1 MTNKNPPGLYHADP
15 KLFREAL
22 LFTESSTGFS
32 ARLIEKDYYLSL
44 VLHDLSALFGSGL
57 VFKGGTCLS
66 KVYTEFY
73 RLSEDLDF
81 ALSVPVDASAATRRK
96 AASAHKAHIGSLPE
110 RHACFRVE
118 EAIVGHNLSRHY
130 TGRFS
135 YESAVTGEA
144 DFIKVE
150 VGLREPVVM
159 PATSH
164 DARALLLDPFSKE
177 PAHPPVRVTVIALLE
192 AYAEKF
198 RAALTRREPAIRDF
212 FDIHVAVGKGMLD
225 HTGNEFLS
233 LVRAKL
239 AIPGNDSIDTSEEKT
254 KALRDQLRAQ
264 LEPVLRRKDFEAF
277 VLERAVEM
285 VSEVA
290 RRCND

>member
-1 MTNKNPPGLYHADP
+1 MSNERPPGLYHEDR

-44 VLHDLSALFGSGL
+44 VLHDLAALFGSGL

-81 ALSVPVDASAATRRK
+81 ALSVAVDATPATRRK
-96 AASAHKAHIGSLPE
+96 AASPHKVHIASLPE

-118 EAIVGHNLSRHY
+118 EAIAGHNVSRQY

-135 YESAVTGEA
+135 YESVVTGEA

-150 VGLREPVVM
+150 IGLREPVVLRAVVH
-159 PATSH
+159 PART
-164 DARALLLDPFSKE
+164 LLLDPFSKA
-177 PAHPPVRVTVIALLE
+177 PAHPPAQVKVISLLE
-192 AYAEKF
+192 AYAEKL
-198 RAALTRREPAIRDF
+198 RAALTRKAPAIRDF
-212 FDIHVAVGKGMLD
+212 FDIDVAVRNGMLEPLGD
-225 HTGNEFLS
+225 ELLA
-233 LVRAKL
+233 LVRTKL
-239 AIPGNDSIDTSEEKT
+239 AVPGNALIDTSEEKT
-254 KALRDQLRAQ
+254 KALRDQLSTQ

-277 VLERAVEM
+277 ALERALEI

-290 RRCND
+290 RRCV